1 MNALQHFEAFCS
13 VNGPQFYGLP
23 VNDTF
28 IELVREEHQV
38 AESIALTDD
47 TLVPF
52 LAGETVRCLLNNKNR
67 SFLLSLGY
75 FTCIT
80 SIFNRAIMRIE
91 VTIAKTSPLPAGAI
105 DALAGELSRRIQY
118 AFPDNEGHVSVRYA
132 AANNLSVIGA
142 TKEDKQRISEI
153 LQETWES
160 ADDWFVSE

>member
-1 MNALQHFEAFCS
+1 
-13 VNGPQFYGLP
+13 
-23 VNDTF
+23 
-28 IELVREEHQV
+28 
-38 AESIALTDD
+38 
-47 TLVPF
+47 
-52 LAGETVRCLLNNKNR
+52 
-67 SFLLSLGY
+67 
-75 FTCIT
+75 
-80 SIFNRAIMRIE
+80 MRIE

-118 AFPDNEGHVSVRYA
+118 AFPDNEGH